1 MKVLD
6 NNNCLQTEKYTNYK
20 IHTFAHEIQVERI
33 FKERMITIK
42 KIAEIANVS
51 VGTVDRIIHNR
62 GQVTEENIEKVNAI
76 IKEYSYKKNIFASNL
91 AFNKKFRFAVFLPKN
106 DNIEYWQAPIIGITK
121 AADELANFGVT
132 VDYFFFD
139 YHATSFNKM
148 ATKVLK
154 LDYDGLL
161 FAPIFY
167 EESVS
172 FLNEYK
178 KKDTPIVMIDSNLP
192 EIKGIAYIGQDS
204 FQSGYLAGKLISYGI
219 KSDSTVLILMIN
231 QNLESTSRTNV
242 FLQRIKGFYA
252 FFEEKQGLPK
262 FNFSEISIKYDIE
275 NQLNID
281 MFNGIDCVFIPNS
294 RVYIVAKFIK
304 ENNLKGIR
312 VIGYELL
319 KQNLEYLNN
328 GIVDFL
334 IHQKP
339 EEQGYMGINYLY
351 KKVALK
357 EVVTDLHYM
366 PLEIIV
372 QENYTKTQ
380 L

>member
-1 MKVLD
+1 M
-6 NNNCLQTEKYTNYK
+6 
-20 IHTFAHEIQVERI
+20 
-33 FKERMITIK
+33 
-42 KIAEIANVS
+42 
-51 VGTVDRIIHNR
+51 
-62 GQVTEENIEKVNAI
+62 NAI
-76 IKEYSYKKNIFASNL
+76 IKEYGYKKNIFASNL
-91 AFNKKFRFAVFLPKN
+91 AFNKKFKFAVFLPKN

-139 YHATSFNKM
+139 YNITSFNKT

-192 EIKGIAYIGQDS
+192 EIDGIAYIGQDS
-204 FQSGYLAGKLISYGI
+204 YQSGYLGGKLISYGI
-219 KSDSTVLILMIN
+219 KNDSNVLILIIN
-231 QNLESTSRTNV
+231 QNVESTSRTNV

-252 FFEEKQGLPK
+252 FFEEHQGLPK
-262 FNFSEISIKYDIE
+262 FNFTEINIKYDIE
-275 NQLNID
+275 NQLTKN
-281 MFNGIDCVFIPNS
+281 MFAAIDCVFVPNS

-304 ENNLKGIR
+304 ENNLKDIR

-328 GIVDFL
+328 GIIDFL

-339 EEQGYMGINYLY
+339 EEQGYMGINHLY
-351 KKVALK
+351 KKSVLK
-357 EVVTDLHYM
+357 EHVEDLHYM

-372 QENYTKTQ
+372 QENCTISKM
-380 L
+380 